1 MFTACLIL
9 LGCKKEGCT
18 NSAATNYDKKAKED
32 NNTCEYDVFGLWN
45 AVSYISGGIE
55 TIGYYNYITM
65 DLRRDY
71 TSRTITMGKTTGG
84 GTPSAE
90 HLARAIRQVDGSWT
104 LEASNL
110 RLTNSSG
117 QTTIWTISA
126 FDGTNMTID
135 SDDVAGQ
142 PTTIMFTR

>member
-9 LGCKKEGCT
+9 VGCKKEGCT

-45 AVSYISGGIE
+45 AVSYISGGKHYSRNKFGTEI
-55 TIGYYNYITM
+55 IDNYISITM
-65 DLRRDY
+65 NLRRDY
-71 TSRTITMGKTTGG
+71 TSRTIYAYPGG
-84 GTPSAE
+84 GTG
-90 HLARAIRQVDGSWT
+90 QVNGLWT

-110 RLTNSSG
+110 TLNNGSG
-117 QTTIWTISA
+117 QSTIWTISA
-126 FDGTNMTID
+126 FDGTNMTIS

-142 PTTIMFTR
+142 PATIMFIR

>member
-9 LGCKKEGCT
+9 VGCKKEGCT

-45 AVSYISGGIE
+45 AVSFISGGTEI
-55 TIGYYNYITM
+55 IDNYISITM
-65 DLRRDY
+65 NLRRDY
-71 TSRTITMGKTTGG
+71 TSRTIYAYPGG
-84 GTPSAE
+84 GTG
-90 HLARAIRQVDGSWT
+90 QVNGLWT

-110 RLTNSSG
+110 TLNNGSG
-117 QTTIWTISA
+117 QSTIWTISA
-126 FDGTNMTID
+126 FDGTNMTIS

-142 PTTIMFTR
+142 PATIMFIR